1 MANSHMQTIVTIY
14 NHMEWH
20 ATLCKHI
27 NPLCTIWLHM
37 KQTYS
42 AVRNHM
48 QLLSNT
54 IEPYANIKN
63 YIQQYEA
70 LYYPMENEFI
80 VSYI

>member
-1 MANSHMQTIVTIY
+1 MQPYVS
-14 NHMEWH
+14 
-20 ATLCKHI
+20 TLIHFG
-27 NPLCTIWLHM
+27 
-37 KQTYS
+37 QYS

-54 IEPYANIKN
+54 IQPSGNINN

-80 VSYI
+80 VSHI

>member
-1 MANSHMQTIVTIY
+1 
-14 NHMEWH
+14 
-20 ATLCKHI
+20 
-27 NPLCTIWLHM
+27 M

-54 IEPYANIKN
+54 MQPYANIKN

-80 VSYI
+80 VSHT

>member
-1 MANSHMQTIVTIY
+1 
-14 NHMEWH
+14 
-20 ATLCKHI
+20 
-27 NPLCTIWLHM
+27 M

-54 IEPYANIKN
+54 IQPYASINY

-70 LYYPMENEFI
+70 LYYPMEYEFI
-80 VSYI
+80 VSHI